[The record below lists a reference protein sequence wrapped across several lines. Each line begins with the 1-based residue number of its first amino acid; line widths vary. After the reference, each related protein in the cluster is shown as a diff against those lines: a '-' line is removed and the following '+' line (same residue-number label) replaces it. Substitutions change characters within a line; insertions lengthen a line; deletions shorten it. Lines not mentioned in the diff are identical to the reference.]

1 VARGDLQYQVGFDV
15 DLAEIRRLQ
24 AALATGGA
32 EAAKEF
38 NKALG
43 GGPVTKQ
50 IVFETRT
57 DTNGVK
63 QLVAVE
69 KERLSIADAYTSKL
83 NQIQKLEAGSV
94 TSLRQQVNQAKQ
106 ARDEIEKYRAGLGP
120 LGGQVRTINERWA
133 EQNTRVQSLQRSL
146 DQATASGF
154 WDRAK
159 VGLNA
164 GGLIS
169 FANGLTQITNG
180 LQSASIV
187 IGQVLGSFNQLT
199 NALANLQQFKL
210 AFEAVGAGASGSSQ
224 ALNESSRI
232 ALGLGVNLATVRQGF
247 QQLTPVI
254 LNSGGT
260 IGDVSKIT
268 EALSSRFAAFGI
280 SGDRARRV
288 MNGVIQAFA
297 KGRLQA
303 EELTQQISEADPA
316 FKTDFAA
323 AVNISV
329 AELEDMVK
337 AGEVTSEMLLDVI
350 PRLGKAGLLFGRLGT
365 TASDAVAGL
374 ERNTVTIDQV
384 RNKFDGLNQLSLE
397 AFAKQFEPV
406 INSLFRIQ
414 ASVVDFVANV
424 SKLSIVQSFTTIFV
438 GFSDVIGG
446 VVSSVLSLT
455 QAFLSIVSAIT
466 NFINPLLQIPGVAQT
481 VGLVIIS
488 RLIQPLIQ
496 LKKTLGDVAG
506 PAVTKGISDIARSF
520 AEAAGA
526 GSGFSQVLSRLNSY
540 EGLNSIFRGAAETRK
555 EFGALSREGRS
566 LEGSIGTVRN
576 RIGEL
581 QARLDANKER
591 LRNTSGLMQKL
602 GASTGPITREFNS
615 LTKGVSKLEKIL
627 ASYEAQLGEVS
638 SSKAL
643 LKAALLNA
651 GAATG
656 FFAKGLALTRG
667 LVEVLKLQLKE
678 LILTLGPLGA
688 ILIAATVL
696 FSAFNNGNKE
706 TARIAEESKARL
718 DALGQSTTAL
728 QGFTQDSTKPV
739 TGLGLAWER
748 LSLKLAQVGD
758 GFGGAEKESKK
769 LGKGLPPIV
778 RSIAQFGATA
788 GAVALVGSF
797 LGAAAGSIAAG
808 IGAIP
813 GAVFGAKLGTIAGGL
828 VGLASTGDGT
838 AVSLAKLERV
848 LTKSTSAV
856 QAEAQAVVDLVGAL
870 STADKRIESNTK
882 KLAELNKERARL
894 SSSGA
899 PTAEIGD
906 LDRQISQTKVEIQ
919 IDTTKAIAG
928 LNAARDAVGQ
938 LDGQVQNLSNRQGAI
953 EAAITTEKSRGTEA
967 NIALLNSLQKEL
979 NLVSKEAAIQKQELD
994 RAKNA
999 VNTLAAATGKL
1010 NEQQRALAP
1019 TFANLSAQI
1028 KTLQADLETDVD
1040 PFTAGGDEAIS
1051 KIQALS
1057 AVRDAASRTS
1067 AELQRFLLNESLQTE
1082 LTNIQTAST
1091 ARIQSLN
1098 EELTLVRETANARI
1112 EALRELGPAEQAL
1125 ADKERERLVAAAATG
1140 DLQARAQLER
1150 LDRNKE
1156 IAAIEKAAAAEE
1168 KTLRAAIA
1176 AEEKAAREENL
1187 SIQRQLLALAEQEK
1201 VAKIEAA
1208 KAVLNERNQL
1218 GGSLEA
1224 ANAASAPL
1232 LTNIEKVVIQAR
1244 EMRAASE
1251 AAATASQKQA
1261 EKSAEVKTNAAET
1274 VSPMKGIADSAAKFN
1289 TEISAGVDKL
1299 SGLDGKTINV
1309 NIRTA
1314 QGLWTGGPTQ
1324 AGQTYQ
1330 VNELGQEGFLSS
1342 AGRLGPIN
1350 KPKNALWRAP
1360 SSGTVIP
1367 AHIWSGLDVPT
1378 GGVRT
1383 NAKPM
1388 TAGSGGNGLQ
1398 RVVRAIQS
1406 SLTQPRESSQA
1417 MHELTAV
1424 QARQAIEI
1432 GKLSRAVNK
1441 LANKDQSVNVSVR
1454 GNDATAYLGA
1464 LNSRI

>member
-1 VARGDLQYQVGFDV
+1 MAKGDLQYQVGFDV

-32 EAAKEF
+32 DAARQF
-38 NKALG
+38 NAALG
-43 GGPVTKQ
+43 GTVTKQ
-50 IVFETRT
+50 IVFETRA
-57 DTNGVK
+57 DANGVK

-69 KERLSIADAYTSKL
+69 KERLSVADAYINKI
-83 NQIQKLEAGSV
+83 NQIDKLQAGSV
-94 TSLRQQVNQAKQ
+94 TSLRQQVNQARQ

-120 LGGQVRTINERWA
+120 LGGQVRVINDRWA

-146 DQATASGF
+146 DQATASNF
-154 WDRAK
+154 WDKAK

-199 NALANLQQFKL
+199 NALANIQQFRL
-210 AFEAVGAGASGSSQ
+210 AFEAVGAGASGSTQ

-232 ALGLGVNLATVRQGF
+232 ALGLGVSLATVRQGF

-297 KGRLQA
+297 KGKLQA

-337 AGEVTSEMLLDVI
+337 AGQVTSEMLLDVI
-350 PRLGKAGLLFGRLGT
+350 PRLGKAGLLFGKLGT
-365 TASDAVAGL
+365 SASDAVAGL
-374 ERNTVTIDQV
+374 EKNAVTIDQV

-424 SKLSIVQSFTTIFV
+424 SKLSIVQSFTTIFA

-446 VVSSVLSLT
+446 VTSSVLSLAQT
-455 QAFLSIVSAIT
+455 FLSVVSAIA
-466 NFINPLLQIPGVAQT
+466 NFINPLLQIPGIAQA

-488 RLIQPLIQ
+488 RLIQPLMQ

-506 PAVTKGISDIARSF
+506 PAVTKGISDVARSF
-520 AEAAGA
+520 AQAA
-526 GSGFSQVLSRLNSY
+526 GSGSSLSRVLSKLNSY
-540 EGLNSIFRGAAETRK
+540 QGLASIFKGGGEAAKAFREI
-555 EFGALSREGRS
+555 SQEGRK
-566 LEGSIGTVRN
+566 LEGTVGAIRN
-576 RIGEL
+576 KIGEL
-581 QARLDANKER
+581 QAKLDAAKTR
-591 LRNTSGLMQKL
+591 LTNTSSLMQKL
-602 GASTGPITREFNS
+602 GAATGPTERQITNFGRS
-615 LTKGVSKLEKIL
+615 ITKLEGSL
-627 ASYEAQLGEVS
+627 SDYERQLGEVS
-638 SSKAL
+638 TSKAL
-643 LKAALLNA
+643 LKTALLNA

-656 FFAKGLALTRG
+656 IFTKGLALMRG
-667 LVEVLKLQLKE
+667 IVQVLKLQLKE
-678 LILTLGPLGA
+678 LIITLGPLGA
-688 ILIAATVL
+688 ILVAATVL

-706 TARIAEESKARL
+706 TARIAEESRGRL
-718 DALGQSTTAL
+718 DALGQSIKSL
-728 QGFTQDSTKPV
+728 QGVTKESTTPV

-748 LSLKLAQVGD
+748 LSLGLAQAGD
-758 GFGGAEKESKK
+758 GFGDSEKEYKK
-769 LGKGLPPIV
+769 LGKGLPPVIQSLGQV
-778 RSIAQFGATA
+778 GATA
-788 GAVALVGSF
+788 AAGAAIFGILGAAVGSLAGGIGAVPGAVA
-797 LGAAAGSIAAG
+797 
-808 IGAIP
+808 
-813 GAVFGAKLGTIAGGL
+813 GAKIGTFAGTL
-828 VGLASTGDGT
+828 VGLASTGEGT

-848 LTKSTSAV
+848 LRKGTSAV

-882 KLAELNKERARL
+882 KLAELNEERGRL
-894 SSSGA
+894 LAAGA
-899 PTAEIGD
+899 PAVDVGNV
-906 LDRQISQTKVEIQ
+906 DRQITQTKVEIQ

-938 LDGQVQNLSNRQGAI
+938 LDGQVQALSSRKGAI
-953 EAAITTEKSRGTEA
+953 EAAIATEKSKGTEA
-967 NIALLNSLQKEL
+967 NVVLLGSLKKEL
-979 NLVSKEAAIQKQELD
+979 VLVTRESAIQAQALGS
-994 RAKNA
+994 AKNA
-999 VNTLAAATGKL
+999 LNNYATATGAL
-1010 NEQQRALAP
+1010 NEEQRALAP

-1028 KTLQADLETDVD
+1028 KDLQSVLETDVD

-1091 ARIQSLN
+1091 ARIQALN
-1098 EELTLVRETANARI
+1098 EELTLVRETANTRI
-1112 EALRELGPAEQAL
+1112 EALRALGPAEEAL
-1125 ADKERERLVAAAATG
+1125 AEQERKKLVAAAAAG

-1168 KTLRAAIA
+1168 KTIRAAIA
-1176 AEEKAAREENL
+1176 AEEKAARDENL
-1187 SIQRQLLALAEQEK
+1187 GIQRQILALAEQEK
-1201 VAKIEAA
+1201 QAKIEAA
-1208 KAVLNERNQL
+1208 KAVLEERGQL

-1224 ANAASAPL
+1224 ANKASAPL
-1232 LTNIEKVVIQAR
+1232 LSNIEKVVVQAR

-1251 AAATASQKQA
+1251 AAATASEKQS
-1261 EKSAEVKTNAAET
+1261 EKSAEVKTNATDT
-1274 VSPMKGIADSAAKFN
+1274 VAPMKQIAASATTANEQVGKMADRL
-1289 TEISAGVDKL
+1289 T
-1299 SGLDGKTINV
+1299 GLDGKTIAV
-1309 NIRTA
+1309 KITGVP
-1314 QGLWTGGPTQ
+1314 GLWTGGPTQ
-1324 AGQTYQ
+1324 AGQSYQ
-1330 VNELGQEGFLSS
+1330 VNELGQEGFLSAS
-1342 AGRLGPIN
+1342 GSLRPIG
-1350 KPKNALWRAP
+1350 KPRNALWRAP

-1367 AHIWSGLDVPT
+1367 AHIWSGLDIPT

-1383 NAKPM
+1383 NARPM

-1406 SLTQPRESSQA
+1406 SLTQPRESNQA

-1424 QARQAIEI
+1424 QARQSIEI

-1454 GNDATAYLGA
+1454 NNDATAYLGA

>member
-1 VARGDLQYQVGFDV
+1 VAKGDLQYQVGFDV

-43 GGPVTKQ
+43 GTVTKQ
-50 IVFETRT
+50 VVFETRT

-69 KERLSIADAYTSKL
+69 KERLSIADAYTSKI

-94 TSLRQQVNQAKQ
+94 TSLRQQVNKAKQ

-199 NALANLQQFKL
+199 NALANLQQFRL
-210 AFEAVGAGASGSSQ
+210 AFEAVGTGASGSSQ

-247 QQLTPVI
+247 QQLTPVV

-297 KGRLQA
+297 KGKLQA

-323 AVNISV
+323 AVGISV
-329 AELEDMVK
+329 AELEQMVK

-350 PRLGKAGLLFGRLGT
+350 PRLGKAGLLFGKLGT
-365 TASDAVAGL
+365 SASDAVTGL
-374 ERNTVTIDQV
+374 EKNAVTIDQV

-424 SKLSIVQSFTTIFV
+424 SKLSIVQSLATIFA

-446 VVSSVLSLT
+446 ATSSVLSLAQT
-455 QAFLSIVSAIT
+455 FLSVVSAIA
-466 NFINPLLQIPGVAQT
+466 NFINPLLQIPGIAQA

-488 RLIQPLIQ
+488 RLIQPLMQ

-506 PAVTKGISDIARSF
+506 PAVTKGISDVARSF
-520 AEAAGA
+520 AEAAGS
-526 GSGFSQVLSRLNSY
+526 GSSLSQVLSKLNSY
-540 EGLNSIFRGAAETRK
+540 QGLASIFKGGGEATKA
-555 EFGALSREGRS
+555 FGEISREGRK
-566 LEGSIGTVRN
+566 LEGTVGAIRSK
-576 RIGEL
+576 IGEL
-581 QARLDANKER
+581 QAKLDAAKTR
-591 LRNTSGLMQKL
+591 LTNTSGLMQKL
-602 GASTGPITREFNS
+602 GAATGPTERQITNLGRS
-615 LTKGVSKLEKIL
+615 ITKLEGSL
-627 ASYEAQLGEVS
+627 SDYETQLGEVS
-638 SSKAL
+638 TSKAL
-643 LKAALLNA
+643 LKTALLNA

-678 LILTLGPLGA
+678 LIVTLGPLGA

-718 DALGQSTTAL
+718 DALGQSIEAL

-748 LSLKLAQVGD
+748 LSLGLAQVGD
-758 GFGGAEKESKK
+758 GFSGAEKESKK

-778 RSIAQFGATA
+778 QSIGQFGATA
-788 GAVALVGSF
+788 AAGAGAGAL
-797 LGAAAGSIAAG
+797 LGAAVGSIAGG

-813 GAVFGAKLGTIAGGL
+813 GAVAGAKIGTFVGSL
-828 VGLASTGDGT
+828 VGLASTGEGT

-848 LTKSTSAV
+848 LKKGTSAV
-856 QAEAQAVVDLVGAL
+856 QAEAQAVVDLAAAL
-870 STADKRIESNTK
+870 SKADKRIESNTK
-882 KLAELNKERARL
+882 KLVELNKERARL

-899 PTAEIGD
+899 PAAEIGD

-938 LDGQVQNLSNRQGAI
+938 LDGQVQNLSNRKGAI
-953 EAAITTEKSRGTEA
+953 EAAIATEKSKGTEA
-967 NIALLNSLQKEL
+967 NVALLNSLGKEL
-979 NLVSKEAAIQKQELD
+979 NLVSKEALIQTQELN

-1010 NEQQRALAP
+1010 NEEQRALAP

-1028 KTLQADLETDVD
+1028 KALQADLETDVD

-1091 ARIQSLN
+1091 ARIQGLN
-1098 EELTLVRETANARI
+1098 DELTLVRETANARI

-1125 ADKERERLVAAAATG
+1125 AEQERKKLQAAAAAG

-1168 KTLRAAIA
+1168 KAIRAAIA
-1176 AEEKAAREENL
+1176 VE
-1187 SIQRQLLALAEQEK
+1187 
-1201 VAKIEAA
+1201 
-1208 KAVLNERNQL
+1208 
-1218 GGSLEA
+1218 
-1224 ANAASAPL
+1224 
-1232 LTNIEKVVIQAR
+1232 
-1244 EMRAASE
+1244 
-1251 AAATASQKQA
+1251 
-1261 EKSAEVKTNAAET
+1261 EKSA
-1274 VSPMKGIADSAAKFN
+1274 
-1289 TEISAGVDKL
+1289 
-1299 SGLDGKTINV
+1299 
-1309 NIRTA
+1309 
-1314 QGLWTGGPTQ
+1314 
-1324 AGQTYQ
+1324 
-1330 VNELGQEGFLSS
+1330 
-1342 AGRLGPIN
+1342 
-1350 KPKNALWRAP
+1350 
-1360 SSGTVIP
+1360 
-1367 AHIWSGLDVPT
+1367 
-1378 GGVRT
+1378 
-1383 NAKPM
+1383 
-1388 TAGSGGNGLQ
+1388 
-1398 RVVRAIQS
+1398 
-1406 SLTQPRESSQA
+1406 RE
-1417 MHELTAV
+1417 
-1424 QARQAIEI
+1424 
-1432 GKLSRAVNK
+1432 
-1441 LANKDQSVNVSVR
+1441 
-1454 GNDATAYLGA
+1454 
-1464 LNSRI
+1464 

>member
-1 VARGDLQYQVGFDV
+1 VAKEDLRFTLKPEV
-15 DLAEIRRLQ
+15 DLAEIKKLET
-24 AALATGGA
+24 ALATGGQ
-32 EAAKEF
+32 EAAKAF

-43 GGPVTKQ
+43 GEVVKEIVYETK
-50 IVFETRT
+50 VDASGAR
-57 DTNGVK
+57 K
-63 QLVAVE
+63 LVSIE
-69 KERLSIADAYTSKL
+69 KERLTAADTYINRL
-83 NQIQKLEAGSV
+83 NRIENLQTGSV
-94 TSLRQQVNQAKQ
+94 TSLRQQVNRAKQ
-106 ARDEIEKYRAGLGP
+106 ARDEIAKYEAGIGP
-120 LGGQVRTINERWA
+120 LGGRVRKINDDWA
-133 EQNTRVQSLQRSL
+133 AQNTNVQQLQRSL
-146 DQATASGF
+146 DQATASNF
-154 WDRAK
+154 WDKAK

-199 NALANLQQFKL
+199 NALAGLQQFRL
-210 AFEAVGAGASGSSQ
+210 AFEAVGVGAAGSSQ
-224 ALNESSRI
+224 AINESSRI

-247 QQLTPVI
+247 QQLTPVV

-297 KGRLQA
+297 KGKLQA

-316 FKTDFAA
+316 FKTDFAR
-323 AVNISV
+323 AVGISV
-329 AELEDMVK
+329 AELEKMVK

-350 PRLGKAGLLFGRLGT
+350 PRLSKAGLLFGRLGT
-365 TASDAVAGL
+365 TAADAVAGL
-374 ERNTVTIDQV
+374 EKNAVTIDQV

-414 ASVVDFVANV
+414 AAVVDFVGNV
-424 SKLSIVQSFTTIFV
+424 SKLSVVQSLATIFA
-438 GFSDVIGG
+438 GFGDVIGG
-446 VVSSVLSLT
+446 VISSVLSLT
-455 QAFLSIVSAIT
+455 QTFLSIVSAIT
-466 NFINPLLQIPGVAQT
+466 NFINPLLQIPGIAQA

-496 LKKTLGDVAG
+496 LKKTLGDIAG
-506 PAVTKGISDIARSF
+506 PAVTKGISDVARSF

-526 GSGFSQVLSRLNSY
+526 GGSFGQSLSRLNSY
-540 EGLNSIFRGAAETRK
+540 QGLDSIFRGAAETRK

-581 QARLDANKER
+581 QARLEANKER
-591 LRNTSGLMQKL
+591 LKNTSSLMQKL
-602 GASTGPITREFNS
+602 GTSTGPITREFNS
-615 LTKGVSKLEKIL
+615 LTKGVSKLERIL
-627 ASYEAQLGEVS
+627 ASYESQLGGVTR
-638 SSKAL
+638 SKAL
-643 LKAALLNA
+643 LKSALLNA
-651 GAATG
+651 GAAAS
-656 FFAKGLALTRG
+656 FFAKGLIITKG
-667 LVEVLKLQLKE
+667 IVEVLKLQLKE

-688 ILIAATVL
+688 ILVAATVL

-718 DALGQSTTAL
+718 DALGQSIQAL

-748 LSLKLAQVGD
+748 LSLGLAQVGD

-769 LGKGLPPIV
+769 LGKGLPPV
-778 RSIAQFGATA
+778 VQSIGQFGATA
-788 GAVALVGSF
+788 AA
-797 LGAAAGSIAAG
+797 GAAAGALLGAAVGSIAGG
-808 IGAIP
+808 ITAIP
-813 GAVFGAKLGTIAGGL
+813 GAIVGAKLGTIVGGL
-828 VGLASTGDGT
+828 VGLASTGEGT

-848 LTKSTSAV
+848 LKKGTSAV
-856 QAEAQAVVDLVGAL
+856 QAETQAVVDLVGAL

-882 KLAELNKERARL
+882 KLEELNKERGRL
-894 SSSGA
+894 LSSGA
-899 PTAEIGD
+899 PEVEIGN
-906 LDRQISQTKVEIQ
+906 LDRQISQARVEIQ

-938 LDGQVQNLSNRQGAI
+938 LDGQVQSLSSRQGAI
-953 EAAITTEKSRGTEA
+953 EAAIATEKSKGNEA
-967 NIALLNSLQKEL
+967 NVAILASLGKEL
-979 NLVSKEAAIQKQELD
+979 KLVSREALIQGEELK

-999 VNTLAAATGKL
+999 VSAYATATGKL
-1010 NEQQRALAP
+1010 NEEQRALAP

-1040 PFTAGGDEAIS
+1040 PFTASGDEAIS
-1051 KIQALS
+1051 RIQALS

-1067 AELQRFLLNESLQTE
+1067 AELQRFLLNNSLQTE
-1082 LTNIQTAST
+1082 LTNIQTVST
-1091 ARIQSLN
+1091 AKIQALN
-1098 EELTLVRETANARI
+1098 DELTLIRETASARI
-1112 EALRELGPAEQAL
+1112 EALKELGPAEQAL
-1125 ADKERERLVAAAATG
+1125 ADQERKKLEAAAATG

-1168 KTLRAAIA
+1168 KRVRAAIA

-1187 SIQRQLLALAEQEK
+1187 RIQRELLALAEQEK
-1201 VAKIEAA
+1201 EAKIEAA

-1218 GGSLEA
+1218 GGSLQA
-1224 ANAASAPL
+1224 ANEASAPL
-1232 LTNIEKVVIQAR
+1232 LANIEKVVIQAR

-1251 AAATASQKQA
+1251 AAATASEKQS
-1261 EKSAEVKTNAAET
+1261 EKSAEVKTNTADT
-1274 VSPMKGIADSAAKFN
+1274 VTPMEDIAKSATKFN
-1289 TEISAGVDKL
+1289 EQISAGVDKL

-1330 VNELGQEGFLSS
+1330 VNELGQEGFLSAS
-1342 AGRLGPIN
+1342 GSLRPIS

-1367 AHIWSGLDVPT
+1367 AHIWSGLDIPT
-1378 GGVRT
+1378 GGVTT
-1383 NAKPM
+1383 NARPM
-1388 TAGSGGNGLQ
+1388 AAGSGGNGLQ

-1406 SLTQPRESSQA
+1406 SLVRPSESGQA

-1441 LANKDQSVNVSVR
+1441 LADKDHSVNVSVR
-1454 GNDATAYLGA
+1454 NTGSSASIEA
-1464 LNSRI
+1464 LNRIL